1 MKRGDNIT
9 ELGAVLNERAKKL
22 IDVQTHWCNVKS
34 VDWDKK
40 TMVATGLVDD
50 LDFFDVNLGI
60 GSIYKKPKVKT
71 KCLIGI
77 INNNIADAFLIECDE
92 IEILEI
98 IDETGFK
105 IVLKDGLLTFNGDQ
119 FGGLV
124 NAKELKLQV
133 DKNTLIIQ
141 KMQEVFTTWTP
152 VPQDWG
158 FALKSLV
165 SLFTNLQRADLSNIE
180 NEKIKHG

>member
-9 ELGAVLNERAKKL
+9 ELGAVLNERTKKL

-50 LDFFDVNLGI
+50 LDFFDVNLGV
-60 GSIYKKPKVKT
+60 GSIYKKPKIKT

-92 IEILEI
+92 IEEI
-98 IDETGFK
+98 VFTSGESEFIIKEEGFIVKQGGESLKEVFNDLFEQKNKLNEEVQK
-105 IVLKDGLLTFNGDQ
+105 IVVSIGVSPNVPA
-119 FGGLV
+119 LV
-124 NAKELKLQV
+124 QIAKETDQIKDRL
-133 DKNTLIIQ
+133 NTILI
-141 KMQEVFTTWTP
+141 E
-152 VPQDWG
+152 
-158 FALKSLV
+158 
-165 SLFTNLQRADLSNIE
+165 
-180 NEKIKHG
+180 

>member
-9 ELGAVLNERAKKL
+9 ELGAVLNERTKKL

-50 LDFFDVNLGI
+50 LDFFDVNLGV
-60 GSIYKKPKVKT
+60 GSIYKKPKIKT

-92 IEILEI
+92 IEE
-98 IDETGFK
+98 
-105 IVLKDGLLTFNGDQ
+105 IVLG
-119 FGGLV
+119 
-124 NAKELKLQV
+124 
-133 DKNTLIIQ
+133 KNR
-141 KMQEVFTTWTP
+141 
-152 VPQDWG
+152 D
-158 FALKSLV
+158 A
-165 SLFTNLQRADLSNIE
+165 
-180 NEKIKHG
+180 NEMYSGEK

>member
-1 MKRGDNIT
+1 LKRGDNIT
-9 ELGAVLNERAKKL
+9 ELGVVLDERTKKL

-50 LDFFDVNLGI
+50 LDFFDVNLGV

-92 IEILEI
+92 IQEIVFTSGESEFI
-98 IDETGFK
+98 IKEEGFIVKQGGESLKEVFNDLFEQKNKLNEEVQK
-105 IVLKDGLLTFNGDQ
+105 IVVSIGVSPNVPALVQIATETDQIKDRLN
-119 FGGLV
+119 
-124 NAKELKLQV
+124 NI
-133 DKNTLIIQ
+133 LI
-141 KMQEVFTTWTP
+141 
-152 VPQDWG
+152 
-158 FALKSLV
+158 A
-165 SLFTNLQRADLSNIE
+165 
-180 NEKIKHG
+180 

>member
-9 ELGAVLNERAKKL
+9 ELGAVLNERTKKL

-50 LDFFDVNLGI
+50 LDFFDVNLGV
-60 GSIYKKPKVKT
+60 GSIYKKPKIKT

-92 IEILEI
+92 VEEIVFTSGESEFI
-98 IDETGFK
+98 IKEEGFIVKQGGESLKEVFNDLFEQKNKLNKEVQK
-105 IVLKDGLLTFNGDQ
+105 IVVSIGVSPNVPALVQIATETDQIKDRL
-119 FGGLV
+119 
-124 NAKELKLQV
+124 
-133 DKNTLIIQ
+133 NTILI
-141 KMQEVFTTWTP
+141 E
-152 VPQDWG
+152 
-158 FALKSLV
+158 
-165 SLFTNLQRADLSNIE
+165 
-180 NEKIKHG
+180 

>member
-9 ELGAVLNERAKKL
+9 ELGAVLNERTKKL

-50 LDFFDVNLGI
+50 LDFFDVNLGV
-60 GSIYKKPKVKT
+60 GSIYKKPKIKT

-92 IEILEI
+92 IEEI
-98 IDETGFK
+98 VFTSGESEFIIKEEGFIVKQGGESLKEVFNDLFEQKNKLNKEVQK
-105 IVLKDGLLTFNGDQ
+105 IVVSIGVSPNVPALVQIATETDQIKDRL
-119 FGGLV
+119 
-124 NAKELKLQV
+124 
-133 DKNTLIIQ
+133 NTILI
-141 KMQEVFTTWTP
+141 E
-152 VPQDWG
+152 
-158 FALKSLV
+158 
-165 SLFTNLQRADLSNIE
+165 
-180 NEKIKHG
+180 

>member
-9 ELGAVLNERAKKL
+9 ELGAVLNERTKKL

-50 LDFFDVNLGI
+50 LDFFDVNLGV
-60 GSIYKKPKVKT
+60 GSIYKKPKIKT

-92 IEILEI
+92 IEEI
-98 IDETGFK
+98 VFTSGESEFIIKEEGFIVKQGGESLKEVFNDLFEQKNKLNEEVQK
-105 IVLKDGLLTFNGDQ
+105 IVVSIGVSPNVPALVQIATETDQ
-119 FGGLV
+119 IKGRL
-124 NAKELKLQV
+124 
-133 DKNTLIIQ
+133 NTILI
-141 KMQEVFTTWTP
+141 E
-152 VPQDWG
+152 
-158 FALKSLV
+158 
-165 SLFTNLQRADLSNIE
+165 
-180 NEKIKHG
+180 

>member
-9 ELGAVLNERAKKL
+9 EFGVVLNERTKKL

-50 LDFFDVNLGI
+50 LDFFDVNLGV

-92 IEILEI
+92 IEEI
-98 IDETGFK
+98 VFTSGESEFIIKEEGFIVKQGGESLKEVFNDLFEQKNKLNKEVQK
-105 IVLKDGLLTFNGDQ
+105 IVVSIGVSPNVPELVQIATETDQIKDRL
-119 FGGLV
+119 
-124 NAKELKLQV
+124 
-133 DKNTLIIQ
+133 NTILI
-141 KMQEVFTTWTP
+141 E
-152 VPQDWG
+152 
-158 FALKSLV
+158 
-165 SLFTNLQRADLSNIE
+165 
-180 NEKIKHG
+180 